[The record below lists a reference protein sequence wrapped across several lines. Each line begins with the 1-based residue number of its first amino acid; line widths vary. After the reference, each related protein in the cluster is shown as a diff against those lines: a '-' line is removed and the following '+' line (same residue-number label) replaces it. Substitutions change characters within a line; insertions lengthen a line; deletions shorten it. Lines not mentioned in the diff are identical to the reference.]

1 MKQIKTAW
9 NSVKKVLSKK
19 KYLIISLA
27 IAFIFFSISI
37 LSKNFKLIINFITKL
52 NPLEFLNLLFGLYYE
67 GIARNEVHSSI
78 ILITISVLLGITG
91 SIMIFKIHSNGKIK
105 GNISKTGT
113 FGAIMG
119 IAVPVCVPCGI
130 GILSILGFGSVVAFL
145 PFQGTELGILS
156 IILLGYAI
164 ITLGSSI
171 NECPMCQVNLAKKD
185 K

>member
-9 NSVKKVLSKK
+9 NSVKRILSKK
-19 KYLIISLA
+19 KYLLISIA

-37 LSKNFKLIINFITKL
+37 LTKNYKLIINLITKL
-52 NPLEFLNLLFGLYYE
+52 NPLEFLNLMFGLYYE
-67 GIARNEVHSSI
+67 GIARNAFHSSI
-78 ILITISVLLGITG
+78 ILIIISLLLGITG
-91 SIMIFKIHSNGKIK
+91 ALMIFKIHSKGKIK

-130 GILSILGFGSVVAFL
+130 GILSILGLGSVIAFL

-156 IILLGYAI
+156 IVLLAYAI
-164 ITLGSSI
+164 ISLGSSI
-171 NECPMCQVNLAKKD
+171 EECPMCQVNLEKRQ
-185 K
+185 